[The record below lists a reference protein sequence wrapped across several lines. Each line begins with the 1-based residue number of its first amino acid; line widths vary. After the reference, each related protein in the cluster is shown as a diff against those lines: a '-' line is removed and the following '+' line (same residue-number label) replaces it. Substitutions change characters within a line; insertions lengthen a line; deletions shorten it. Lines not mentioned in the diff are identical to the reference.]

1 MATQNFL
8 SGGYYGK
15 LGATVGQRWK
25 NKRTIRT
32 YVIPHDPKTPDQIA
46 QRTKFGSGVFYAQL
60 AQQANYSCT
69 FFNSESMT
77 NWNRRMSV
85 AVENKSLFTTLLS
98 LIPLIPNNS
107 VAPYIIT
114 SGTYKVDND
123 THTMEIKLD
132 GHLPSTARKY
142 TVLLTNN
149 PTGTTAV
156 DVKMLSAT
164 STTANPNVLTTSELA
179 DFEMLDTTKV
189 RIVSSDDVNSSLDMV
204 ISAEITLAK
213 ESLIPVPLDLAVSS
227 VSQTADTTVITFTND
242 YVLGDTTI
250 NIGAIVADL
259 NGKIISL
266 SEYTKSIINNGGKLA
281 LQIVQTDYA
290 PENQIAWGT
299 SGSITI
305 KNLYIDTE
313 EYHYYA
319 DDVTCKITQSGT
331 ITRYYAS
338 TISSAQI
345 VDNWFSF
352 VQSASQ
358 IKLFDNPTEIS
369 VPTAYNT
376 FDVGNTNWSVSAV
389 VSPAATSRK
398 YTLKP
403 PVCTPGNGTRCYVTM
418 GTLSSAI
425 SIPERT
431 KIIDGVTYKLTGS
444 SISTVTGSYAL
455 VHNVTFSNDLTS
467 DLFFKQKLDLYCPDN
482 SYIGEQE
489 TVYYSDNSEGI
500 MGWLAN
506 DGKTVLANLKSVSN
520 QFVLECGASEKHNP
534 ARINCFFAFNAHTL
548 TGGKSTLVLPVRNAI
563 QWANKYDTLKS
574 AALFESSLCKN
585 SGMTNSVLT
594 TPLIYE
600 FKNLALSNKDGAFTA
615 QIAKTAGA
623 DYDVLKNATVYVLGA
638 QNKDIKQNSSSLEC
652 VIDAN
657 NSELKIK
664 ASFATAAINYQ
675 ANGKPV
681 TSYIDLN
688 TGADKTKS
696 YIHVAT
702 IEQDGR
708 ELKICTDRFTLG
720 WSVNNFANTVATSW
734 ALTEL
739 SKERLNPVALDLSV
753 SSVSTSG
760 DTTTIIFA
768 NDYVTGETTLTGVS
782 AVAELNGKTVTPVFS
797 SVKLANANGKLALK
811 LIQSDYAPENQ
822 IAFGS
827 TGSITIGTLY
837 IDTATTHYYAI
848 STTKS
853 CTQSGTITRS
863 YASTISSAQI
873 VDNWFSFVQSASQIK
888 LFDNPTEISVPTAY
902 NTFDVGNTNWS
913 VSAVVS
919 PAATSRKYTLKPP
932 VCTPGNG
939 TRCYVTM
946 GTLSSAISIPER
958 TKIIDGVTYKLTG
971 SSISTVT
978 GSYALVHNVTFSNDL
993 TSDLFFKQKLDLY
1006 CPDNSYIG
1014 EQETVYYSD
1023 NSEGIMGWL
1032 ANDGKT
1038 VLANLKSVSN
1048 QFVLECGA
1056 SEKHNPARINC
1067 FFAFNAHTLTG
1078 GKSTLVLPV
1087 RNAIQWRNK
1096 YNIQL
1101 ANGLKTNVNVSFES
1115 YKAKSVTT
1123 PAYISFGDYLL
1134 SEKDGAFTITPNTTA
1149 SGQFEAVA
1157 GLSLYVVDANENEFI
1172 SDSAA
1177 VSIDRAYDEEHLVF
1191 KATFNPAEQSWAS
1204 LGDIGGGN
1212 VALNMNI
1219 DDTKAYSCVANV
1231 VQDGF
1236 DLKVCTPTKVRGW
1249 INENFG
1255 TDMADTYELTVM

>member
-107 VAPYIIT
+107 VAPYTIT

-132 GHLPSTARKY
+132 GHLPSAARKY

-149 PTGTTAV
+149 PTGTTAT

-164 STTANPNVLTTSELA
+164 STAANPNVLTTSELA

-213 ESLIPVPLDLAVSS
+213 EGLIPVPLDLAVSS
-227 VSQTADTTVITFTND
+227 VSQTADTTIITFTDD
-242 YVLGDTTI
+242 YVSGDTTI
-250 NIGAIVADL
+250 IIGAIVADL

-266 SEYTKSIINNGGKLA
+266 SEYTKSIINNAGKLA

-299 SGSITI
+299 SGLITI
-305 KNLYIDTE
+305 SNLYIDTE

-319 DDVTCKITQSGT
+319 DNVTRTITQSGT
-331 ITRYYAS
+331 ITRSYAS

-345 VDNWFSF
+345 VNNVFSF

-358 IKLFDNPTEIS
+358 IALFDNPTEIS

-376 FDVGNTNWSVSAV
+376 FGMGNKNWSVSNVA
-389 VSPAATSRK
+389 SIAATSRK
-398 YTLKP
+398 YTLK
-403 PVCTPGNGTRCYVTM
+403 TPTYTPSNGAVCYVSM
-418 GTLSSAI
+418 NTLSSAI

-431 KIIDGVTYKLTGS
+431 KIIDGVTYKLAGS
-444 SISTVTGSYAL
+444 SIPSVTGKYNYT
-455 VHNVTFSNDLTS
+455 HNVEFSSYTKS
-467 DLFFKQKLDLYCPDN
+467 DLFFAQATNLYAP
-482 SYIGEQE
+482 SSTYVSQAQE
-489 TVYYSDNSEGI
+489 VFYSDNSTGI
-500 MGWLAN
+500 
-506 DGKTVLANLKSVSN
+506 DGYTGKNGKSMSVYFKVLYEHLVLVS
-520 QFVLECGASEKHNP
+520 GDSEKHNP
-534 ARINCFFAFNAHTL
+534 ARINCFFDFDGYTFTNEQTD
-548 TGGKSTLVLPVRNAI
+548 LVVNKKLKT
-563 QWANKYDTLKS
+563 QWFNKYDTLKS
-574 AALFESSLCKN
+574 AALFRSSSCKN
-585 SGMTNSVLT
+585 SGMTGSILT
-594 TPLIYE
+594 TPLIFE
-600 FKNLALSNKDGAFTA
+600 FKDLVLNNADGAFTG
-615 QIAKTAGA
+615 QIAKVAGS

-638 QNKDIKQNSSSLEC
+638 KNKDFKQNSSSLEC

-657 NSELKIK
+657 NSNFKIK
-664 ASFATAAINYQ
+664 ASFATANINYQ
-675 ANGKPV
+675 ENGAPV

-702 IEQDGR
+702 ITQSDV
-708 ELKICTDRFTLG
+708 ELRICTDRFTLG
-720 WSVNNFANTVATSW
+720 WSVDNFAATIATSW
-734 ALTEL
+734 TLTEL
-739 SKERLNPVALDLSV
+739 PKERLNPVALDLSV

-760 DTTTIIFA
+760 DTTTIVFA
-768 NDYVTGETTLTGVS
+768 NNYVTGETTLTGVS
-782 AVAELNGKTVTPVFS
+782 ATAELNGKTVTPVFS
-797 SVKLANANGKLALK
+797 STKLVNKNGKLALE

-837 IDTATTHYYAI
+837 IDTETTHYYAI
-848 STTKS
+848 NTTKS

-873 VDNWFSFVQSASQIK
+873 VNNVFSFVQSASQIA

-902 NTFDVGNTNWS
+902 NTFGMGNKNWS
-913 VSAVVS
+913 VSNVAS
-919 PAATSRKYTLKPP
+919 IAATSRKYTLK
-932 VCTPGNG
+932 TPTYTPSNG
-939 TRCYVTM
+939 AVCYVSM
-946 GTLSSAISIPER
+946 NTLSSAISIPER
-958 TKIIDGVTYKLTG
+958 TKIIDGVTYKLAG
-971 SSISTVT
+971 SSIPSVT
-978 GSYALVHNVTFSNDL
+978 GKYNYTHNVEFSSY
-993 TSDLFFKQKLDLY
+993 TKSDLFFAQATNLY
-1006 CPDNSYIG
+1006 APSSTYVSQA
-1014 EQETVYYSD
+1014 QEVFYSD
-1023 NSEGIMGWL
+1023 NSTGI
-1032 ANDGKT
+1032 DGYTGKNGKSMSVYFK
-1038 VLANLKSVSN
+1038 VLYEHLVLVS
-1048 QFVLECGA
+1048 GD

-1067 FFAFNAHTLTG
+1067 FFDFDGYTFTNEQTD
-1078 GKSTLVLPV
+1078 LVVNKKLKT
-1087 RNAIQWRNK
+1087 QWFNK
-1096 YNIQL
+1096 YNVQL
-1101 ANGLKTNVNVSFES
+1101 SNALETNVNIDFTG
-1115 YKAKSVTT
+1115 YTTKSVTT
-1123 PAYISFGDYLL
+1123 PAYITFEDYILNNA
-1134 SEKDGAFTITPNTTA
+1134 DGAFTVTPNTTA
-1149 SGQFEAVA
+1149 SEQFDEIG
-1157 GLSLYVVDANENEFI
+1157 GLNLTVTDVDGNELNN
-1172 SDSAA
+1172 DSAA
-1177 VSIDRAYDEEHLVF
+1177 ITTDMTYNEGHLNF
-1191 KATFNPAEQSWAS
+1191 KVTFNPAVQSWENF
-1204 LGDIGGGN
+1204 GEVNGGIISFYM
-1212 VALNMNI
+1212 MN
-1219 DDTKAYSCVANV
+1219 DTSKPYSCIAAAMQN
-1231 VQDGF
+1231 GI
-1236 DLKVCTPTKVRGW
+1236 DLKICTPTKTEAW
-1249 INENFG
+1249 INEDFG
-1255 TDMADTYELTVM
+1255 VDQQISYGLTRV

>member
-107 VAPYIIT
+107 VAPYTIT

-132 GHLPSTARKY
+132 GHLPSAARKY

-149 PTGTTAV
+149 PTGTTAA

-164 STTANPNVLTTSELA
+164 STAANPNVLTTSELA

-189 RIVSSDDVNSSLDMV
+189 RIVSSDDVNSLLDMV
-204 ISAEITLAK
+204 ISAEITLARTG
-213 ESLIPVPLDLAVSS
+213 LIPVPLDLAVSS
-227 VSQTADTTVITFTND
+227 VSQTAGTTVITFADD
-242 YVLGDTTI
+242 YVSGDTTI

-313 EYHYYA
+313 EYHCYA
-319 DDVTCKITQSGT
+319 ENVTRTITQSGT
-331 ITRYYAS
+331 ITRSYAS
-338 TISSAQI
+338 TISNAQI
-345 VDNWFSF
+345 VNNVFSF

-358 IKLFDNPTEIS
+358 IALFDNPTEIS

-376 FDVGNTNWSVSAV
+376 FDVGNKNWSVSDVA
-389 VSPAATSRK
+389 SPAATSRK
-398 YTLKP
+398 YTLE
-403 PVCTPGNGTRCYVTM
+403 TPGFTAPAPTVCYVSM
-418 GTLSSAI
+418 GTLSSDI

-444 SISTVTGSYAL
+444 SISNVAGSYSFAHDT
-455 VHNVTFSNDLTS
+455 VFYTIVNS
-467 DLFFKQKLDLYCPDN
+467 DLFFANFINLYVPVD
-482 SYIGEQE
+482 YYDDKPQ
-489 TVYYSDNSEGI
+489 TLFYSDNATGI
-500 MGWLAN
+500 DGYTGKNGKSMSVYFKNWGRYLA
-506 DGKTVLANLKSVSN
+506 LVSSDS
-520 QFVLECGASEKHNP
+520 QEHNP
-534 ARINCFFAFNAHTL
+534 AQINCFFDFDGYTL
-548 TGGKSTLVLPVRNAI
+548 TGGKSTLVLNKKLKD
-563 QWANKYDTLKS
+563 WWYNKYNTLKS

-585 SGMTNSVLT
+585 SGMTGSVLT

-615 QIAKTAGA
+615 QIAETAGA

-652 VIDAN
+652 VIDTN
-657 NSELKIK
+657 NSNLKVK
-664 ASFATAAINYQ
+664 ASFATETINYQ

-696 YIHVAT
+696 YINVAT
-702 IEQDGR
+702 IKQGNR

-720 WSVNNFANTVATSW
+720 WSVDNFANTVATSW
-734 ALTEL
+734 TLAEL
-739 SKERLNPVALDLSV
+739 AKERLNPVALDLSV

-760 DTTTIIFA
+760 DTTTIVFA
-768 NDYVTGETTLTGVS
+768 NNYVTGKTTLTGVS
-782 AVAELNGKTVTPVFS
+782 ATAELNGKTVTPVFS

-811 LIQSDYAPENQ
+811 LVQSDYAPENQ

-827 TGSITIGTLY
+827 TGSITVGSLY

-848 STTKS
+848 NTTKS
-853 CTQSGTITRS
+853 CTESGTITRS
-863 YASTISSAQI
+863 YASTISNAQI
-873 VDNWFSFVQSASQIK
+873 VNNVFSFVQSASQIA

-902 NTFDVGNTNWS
+902 NTFDVGNKNWS
-913 VSAVVS
+913 VSDVAS
-919 PAATSRKYTLKPP
+919 PAATSRKYTLE
-932 VCTPGNG
+932 TPGF
-939 TRCYVTM
+939 TAPAPTVCYVSM
-946 GTLSSAISIPER
+946 GTLSSDISIPER

-971 SSISTVT
+971 SSISNVA
-978 GSYALVHNVTFSNDL
+978 GSYSFAHDTVFYTIVN
-993 TSDLFFKQKLDLY
+993 SDLFFANFINLY
-1006 CPDNSYIG
+1006 VPVDYYDDKP
-1014 EQETVYYSD
+1014 QTLFYSD
-1023 NSEGIMGWL
+1023 NATGIDGYTGKNGKSMSVYFKNWGRYL
-1032 ANDGKT
+1032 A
-1038 VLANLKSVSN
+1038 LVSSDS
-1048 QFVLECGA
+1048 QE
-1056 SEKHNPARINC
+1056 HNPAQINC
-1067 FFAFNAHTLTG
+1067 FFDFDGYTLTG
-1078 GKSTLVLPV
+1078 GKSTLVL
-1087 RNAIQWRNK
+1087 NKKLKDWWYNK
-1096 YNIQL
+1096 YNVQL
-1101 ANGLKTNVNVSFES
+1101 TQALTENVNIDFTS
-1115 YKAKSVTT
+1115 YTIKSVTT
-1123 PAYISFGDYLL
+1123 PAYISFEDYVLNDTDK
-1134 SEKDGAFTITPNTTA
+1134 SFTVVPNTTV
-1149 SGQFEAVA
+1149 SSQFDKLN
-1157 GLSLYVVDANENEFI
+1157 GLSLTVTDTNENELNSNSVEI
-1172 SDSAA
+1172 TE
-1177 VSIDRAYDEEHLVF
+1177 DRKYNKGHLNF
-1191 KATFNPAEQSWAS
+1191 KATFNPAILSWANF
-1204 LGDIGGGN
+1204 DEVGGGTISLYMEN
-1212 VALNMNI
+1212 
-1219 DDTKAYSCVANV
+1219 DTSKPYSCIAIAKQGNRE
-1231 VQDGF
+1231 
-1236 DLKVCTPTKVRGW
+1236 LKICTPTKTEAW
-1249 INENFG
+1249 INEDFG
-1255 TDMADTYELTVM
+1255 VNQQISYGLTRI

>member
-132 GHLPSTARKY
+132 GHLPSAARKY

-149 PTGTTAV
+149 PTGTTAT
-156 DVKMLSAT
+156 DVKILSAT
-164 STTANPNVLTTSELA
+164 STAANPNVLITSELA

-213 ESLIPVPLDLAVSS
+213 EGLIPVPLDLAVSS
-227 VSQTADTTVITFTND
+227 VSQTADTTVITFTDD

-266 SEYTKSIINNGGKLA
+266 SEYTKSIINNAGKLA

-305 KNLYIDTE
+305 SNLYIDTE
-313 EYHYYA
+313 KYHYYA

-331 ITRYYAS
+331 ITRSYAS
-338 TISSAQI
+338 TVSDAQI
-345 VDNWFSF
+345 VDNRFSF

-358 IKLFDNPTEIS
+358 IGLFDNPTAIS

-376 FDVGNTNWSVSAV
+376 FDVGNKNWSVSTVAN
-389 VSPAATSRK
+389 TGTTGRK
-398 YTLKP
+398 YTLK
-403 PVCTPGNGTRCYVTM
+403 TPDYTPTNGTTCYVSM

-444 SISTVTGSYAL
+444 SISTVTGSYAF
-455 VHNVTFSNDLTS
+455 VHNATLSNDLTS

-500 MGWLAN
+500 VGWLADN
-506 DGKTVLANLKSVSN
+506 GKTVLANLKSVNN

-548 TGGKSTLVLPVRNAI
+548 TGGKSTLVLPVRNYI
-563 QWANKYDTLKS
+563 RWANKYDTLKS

-615 QIAKTAGA
+615 KIAKTAGA
-623 DYDVLKNATVYVLGA
+623 DLR
-638 QNKDIKQNSSSLEC
+638 C
-652 VIDAN
+652 
-657 NSELKIK
+657 SEKCYSIC
-664 ASFATAAINYQ
+664 TRGN
-675 ANGKPV
+675 
-681 TSYIDLN
+681 
-688 TGADKTKS
+688 KTK
-696 YIHVAT
+696 I
-702 IEQDGR
+702 
-708 ELKICTDRFTLG
+708 
-720 WSVNNFANTVATSW
+720 
-734 ALTEL
+734 L
-739 SKERLNPVALDLSV
+739 SRIVQVLN
-753 SSVSTSG
+753 
-760 DTTTIIFA
+760 
-768 NDYVTGETTLTGVS
+768 
-782 AVAELNGKTVTPVFS
+782 
-797 SVKLANANGKLALK
+797 
-811 LIQSDYAPENQ
+811 
-822 IAFGS
+822 
-827 TGSITIGTLY
+827 
-837 IDTATTHYYAI
+837 
-848 STTKS
+848 
-853 CTQSGTITRS
+853 
-863 YASTISSAQI
+863 
-873 VDNWFSFVQSASQIK
+873 
-888 LFDNPTEISVPTAY
+888 
-902 NTFDVGNTNWS
+902 
-913 VSAVVS
+913 
-919 PAATSRKYTLKPP
+919 
-932 VCTPGNG
+932 
-939 TRCYVTM
+939 
-946 GTLSSAISIPER
+946 
-958 TKIIDGVTYKLTG
+958 
-971 SSISTVT
+971 
-978 GSYALVHNVTFSNDL
+978 
-993 TSDLFFKQKLDLY
+993 
-1006 CPDNSYIG
+1006 
-1014 EQETVYYSD
+1014 
-1023 NSEGIMGWL
+1023 
-1032 ANDGKT
+1032 
-1038 VLANLKSVSN
+1038 VLL
-1048 QFVLECGA
+1048 
-1056 SEKHNPARINC
+1056 
-1067 FFAFNAHTLTG
+1067 
-1078 GKSTLVLPV
+1078 
-1087 RNAIQWRNK
+1087 
-1096 YNIQL
+1096 
-1101 ANGLKTNVNVSFES
+1101 
-1115 YKAKSVTT
+1115 
-1123 PAYISFGDYLL
+1123 
-1134 SEKDGAFTITPNTTA
+1134 
-1149 SGQFEAVA
+1149 
-1157 GLSLYVVDANENEFI
+1157 
-1172 SDSAA
+1172 
-1177 VSIDRAYDEEHLVF
+1177 
-1191 KATFNPAEQSWAS
+1191 
-1204 LGDIGGGN
+1204 
-1212 VALNMNI
+1212 
-1219 DDTKAYSCVANV
+1219 
-1231 VQDGF
+1231 
-1236 DLKVCTPTKVRGW
+1236 TPT
-1249 INENFG
+1249 
-1255 TDMADTYELTVM
+1255 TVISR